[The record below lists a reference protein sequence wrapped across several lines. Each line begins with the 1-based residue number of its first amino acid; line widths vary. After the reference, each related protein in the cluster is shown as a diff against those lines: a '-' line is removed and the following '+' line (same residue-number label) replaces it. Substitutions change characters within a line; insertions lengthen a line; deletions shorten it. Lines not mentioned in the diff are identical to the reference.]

1 MEDTEAFGADSG
13 VGSTI
18 ALLEARL
25 PGVRER
31 RRQLEGELAAVVA
44 QENAMVS
51 VLQGLETLADTLPAG
66 GSATVEPAEVV
77 EPAATEA
84 EQATAKDEPAATQD
98 EPDAAPAPAEPA
110 GSADVP
116 VAGEAEPPTIP
127 TQTARRRT
135 GTTPARKPTAKRAP
149 ARKSAAKTTG
159 GRTTRPRNTA
169 TASAPATVAPE
180 QDIAAEPVLTEKT
193 AARGAAKKAAA
204 KKAAATKTAVTK
216 AAVTKA
222 AVTKA
227 AATKSAATK
236 SEVKKTTAKKEV
248 TKPAADAAPAPDAQP
263 QTVSA
268 PADES
273 GRRRRTD
280 AGSVLAVLTGTSDSL
295 RARQVADLLGLDG
308 TDTDVNAVRT
318 MLERLTKSG
327 TVQRTGRGLYT
338 AVSG

>member
-84 EQATAKDEPAATQD
+84 EQATAKDEPATTQD

-149 ARKSAAKTTG
+149 ARKAAAKTTG

-222 AVTKA
+222 A
-227 AATKSAATK
+227 ATKSAATK
-236 SEVKKTTAKKEV
+236 SEVRKTTAKKEV
-248 TKPAADAAPAPDAQP
+248 TKPAADAAPAPDAEP